1 MVTLLLTLCIRRV
14 TEATLA
20 RGAFWGLTGWY
31 PRARLLGEGFA
42 PCIWLLTSKAA
53 KPRFPG
59 GVLGVYQ
66 HSSLAV
72 EWGGGSVLLGT

>member
-20 RGAFWGLTGWY
+20 PGAFWGLTGWY

-42 PCIWLLTSKAA
+42 PCIWLLTSEAA

-59 GVLGVYQ
+59 GVLGVHQ
-66 HSSLAV
+66 HSFWQWNGA
-72 EWGGGSVLLGT
+72 GGSVLLGT